1 MTINTFWQG
10 GNQNSPS
17 SSMWKVPN
25 AESRGIRYIQGRPY
39 MSGKPNADPDAAAL
53 RRHSLSPSPSVV
65 MPPIS
70 PEFGQR
76 RGSLLSRYGV
86 LGNSTRP
93 NTVPDPFNL
102 ETSKRSRRP
111 LSRLS
116 QYPPGKEPGVS
127 IQERI
132 RARELMSSP
141 PPKPV
146 NWMIGSAQVIV
157 KDVQKP
163 SQAPKESE
171 FVRLAR
177 ARSRGSLFERSFGG
191 SKPLGI

>member
-1 MTINTFWQG
+1 
-10 GNQNSPS
+10 
-17 SSMWKVPN
+17 MWKVPN

-116 QYPPGKEPGVS
+116 QYPPGKVRGSQCVTDLCTPMTGWWQEPGVS
-127 IQERI
+127 IEERI
-132 RARELMSSP
+132 RARELISSP

-157 KDVQKP
+157 KDVQVP
-163 SQAPKESE
+163 S
-171 FVRLAR
+171 
-177 ARSRGSLFERSFGG
+177 
-191 SKPLGI
+191 